1 MSELMGLP
9 RGTPDLI
16 EQDHRNIRSGV
27 NMSLGFKRFRNAAA
41 VIACIE
47 LAFRVQGLNLRR
59 APLST

>member
-9 RGTPDLI
+9 RSTPDLI

-41 VIACIE
+41 VISGIE